1 MDKRILFTFI
11 LVVLVAVLVTGFLS
25 YNLLKVIEIE
35 LIKDRLINSSILIRE
50 FIINEDDVAN
60 LNFNDIAKEYSEHI
74 ETRVTFINEE
84 GWVIGDS
91 NADIKKL
98 QNHKDRPEVKK
109 ALEEKKTGYNKRF
122 SDSLKLEM
130 YYVAIPIEISGSNVA
145 VIRLSVP
152 LSVIDY
158 WNNVLL
164 KYLLISIVS
173 GLIIAI
179 ILSLR
184 FIQRV
189 TDPIKQLIQVT
200 KKIANGNYGE
210 KVYVRTGDEIGI
222 LAKNFNTMSDKLVY
236 TINKMEERNSRTKAI
251 LSSMVN
257 AVIALDINKKIIFV
271 NTAAE
276 VMFNFEEVD
285 VKGKH
290 ILEIHSNTTLDEII
304 TKTIETNLS
313 HKAEIQ
319 MSNVKRSIIN
329 INTNTI
335 KLEEKGNRKIGVVVI
350 FQDVTE
356 IRKLETMRKD
366 FVANV
371 SHEIKTPLTSIRGF
385 IETLKNGAI
394 EEKKLRDKFFNI
406 IEIEASRL
414 TSLIDD
420 ILILSDIENKQNIIS
435 KDLIDLNQTLEEILD
450 IMNEIAKKKEI
461 KLISNINNNLANI
474 YGNKGRFKQMV
485 INLIDNAIKYTP
497 KNGSVTLNSFEYDNK
512 VVIKIKD
519 TGIGIEKK
527 HLPRLFERFYRVDK
541 ARTRQVGGT
550 GLGLAIVKHIVISF
564 NGTIKVKSE
573 LNKGSEFTIKL
584 PINT

>member
-35 LIKDRLINSSILIRE
+35 LIKDRLINNSILIRE
-50 FIINEDDVAN
+50 FIINDDDVSN
-60 LNFNDIAKEYSEHI
+60 LNFNNIAKEYSEHI
-74 ETRVTFINEE
+74 ETRVTLIDEE

-91 NADIKKL
+91 DADIEKL
-98 QNHKDRPEVKK
+98 ENHKDRPEIKK
-109 ALEEKKTGYNKRF
+109 ALEEKKPGYNKRF

-130 YYVAIPIEISGSNVA
+130 YYVAIPIEISESNLA

-164 KYLLISIVS
+164 RYLLISIIS
-173 GLIIAI
+173 GLVIAI

-184 FIQRV
+184 FVQRV
-189 TDPIKQLIQVT
+189 TEPIKQLIQVT
-200 KKIANGNYGE
+200 KKIANGSYGE
-210 KVYVRTGDEIGI
+210 KVYVRTRDEIGI
-222 LAKNFNTMSDKLVY
+222 LAENFNTMSDKLVD
-236 TINKMEERNSRTKAI
+236 TINEKEERNSRTKAI

-276 VMFNFEEVD
+276 VMFNFEEAD
-285 VKGKH
+285 AKGKH
-290 ILEIHSNTTLDEII
+290 ILEIFRNSALDEII

-313 HKAEIQ
+313 HKAEVQ
-319 MSNVKRSIIN
+319 MSNVEHRILN

-335 KLEEKGNRKIGVVVI
+335 KLEEKGNKKIGVVVI

-420 ILILSDIENKQNIIS
+420 ILVLSDIENKQKIIS
-435 KDLIDLNQTLEEILD
+435 RDIIDINKTLEEVLE

-461 KLISNINNNLANI
+461 DITTNISNKLANI
-474 YGNKGRFKQMV
+474 YGNKGRFKQML

-497 KNGSVTLNSFEYDNK
+497 NHGNVTLTSYESDNNLI
-512 VVIKIKD
+512 IKIKD

-527 HLPRLFERFYRVDK
+527 HLPRLFERFYRADK
-541 ARTRQVGGT
+541 ARSRQVGGT

-564 NGTIKVKSE
+564 NGKIKVKSE
-573 LNKGSEFTIKL
+573 LDKGTEFTIIL